1 MIGFM
6 NSRID
11 QMLSRD
17 DRLLVELDRIKHK
30 DTVVASLVRWR
41 ILGKEWTA
49 KQRRMAEARVEQN
62 KNRV

>member
-1 MIGFM
+1 
-6 NSRID
+6 
-11 QMLSRD
+11 MLSRD